1 MCVCVCARVLPACL
15 NSEAGVALSRDRAG
29 VTVETTGLPLP
40 GDGTETNSQV
50 NNNNTDSFDVI
61 NEYVS
66 YM

>member
-1 MCVCVCARVLPACL
+1 MCVCVLPACL

-50 NNNNTDSFDVI
+50 NNSSDII
-61 NEYVS
+61 NKYVS
-66 YM
+66 HFK